1 MEHIDPLQPRAQ
13 PLQADGPHGEIP
25 LACDLGAID
34 AESRTDHLAR
44 AGHLLRDVALERRE
58 TADGYVFRFAAEDYG
73 RVVEFVGNE
82 RLCCPFLHFV
92 LEVPPAQGALWLEI
106 RGDAQTRAFLQAELN
121 LP

>member
-1 MEHIDPLQPRAQ
+1 MEHSKPEFP
-13 PLQADGPHGEIP
+13 QASTPQSGIVREEIP

-58 TADGYVFRFAAEDYG
+58 TADGYLFRFAAEDYT
-73 RVVEFVGNE
+73 RVVEFVGDE

-92 LEVPPAQGALWLEI
+92 LEVPPAQGALWLQI
-106 RGDAQTRAFLQAELN
+106 RGDAQARAFLRAELN

>member
-1 MEHIDPLQPRAQ
+1 MEHANPLQPPEQQSQTDGLQ
-13 PLQADGPHGEIP
+13 PRIP
-25 LACDLGAID
+25 LACDLGAIGV
-34 AESRTDHLAR
+34 AHRTDHLAR

-58 TADGYVFRFAAEDYG
+58 TADGYLFRFAAEDYA

-92 LEVPPAQGALWLEI
+92 LEVPPAQGALWLHI
-106 RGDAQTRAFLQAELN
+106 KGDAQTRVFLQAELN